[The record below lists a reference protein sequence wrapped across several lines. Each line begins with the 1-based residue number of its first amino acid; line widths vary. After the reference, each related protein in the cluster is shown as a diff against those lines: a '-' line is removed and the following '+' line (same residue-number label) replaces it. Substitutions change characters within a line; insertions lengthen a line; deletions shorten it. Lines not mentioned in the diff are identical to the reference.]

1 MDTVTNMKKGM
12 IIKHD
17 NGLFIVAQCR
27 HNWTGRGA
35 GAVIAKL
42 KNIETGINAEV
53 KFRSDEKFEEVELD
67 EIPMEYL
74 YQDGDQY
81 CFMNNQTF
89 EQILVGTDVLDD
101 AVNYLT
107 PNIQVRLKFYN
118 ERPIEVAL
126 PNEVTL
132 TITETGPNVKSS
144 TATAATKPATCET
157 GLVVQ
162 VPLFIETGEKI
173 IVQTQEGVY
182 LSRAKEK

>member
-1 MDTVTNMKKGM
+1 MDTVTNMRKGM
-12 IIKHD
+12 IIKHAG
-17 NGLFIVAQCR
+17 GLYLVAQCR

-53 KFRSDEKFEEVELD
+53 KLRSDEKFEEVELD

-81 CFMNNQTF
+81 CFMNNATF
-89 EQILVGTDVLDD
+89 EQILLGKDVLDD
-101 AVNYLT
+101 AVNYLV
-107 PNIQVRLKFYN
+107 PNIQVRLKIYN
-118 ERPIEVAL
+118 ERAIEVAL

-132 TITETGPNVKSS
+132 TVADTGPNVKGS
-144 TATAATKPATCET
+144 TVTASTKPATCET

-182 LSRAKEK
+182 LSRAKDK